1 MLLFLYHA
9 CSIQDGVKG
18 KSPSKPLLMVSTQAL
33 ILVPNI
39 IESPAYRGKSD
50 GLKPLKKSPANA
62 PHSSGMGVR
71 GFSLTIRNS
80 QEVKGLVQTFAQ
92 SNL

>member
-39 IESPAYRGKSD
+39 IESPAYRGESD
-50 GLKPLKKSPANA
+50 GLKRLKNLQLMPRI
-62 PHSSGMGVR
+62 PRMGVR
-71 GFSLTIRNS
+71 RFPLTILNS
-80 QEVKGLVQTFAQ
+80 QNVKGLVQTFAQ

>member
-1 MLLFLYHA
+1 MPLFLYHA

-39 IESPAYRGKSD
+39 IESSAYRGKSD
-50 GLKPLKKSPANA
+50 GLKPLK
-62 PHSSGMGVR
+62 
-71 GFSLTIRNS
+71 
-80 QEVKGLVQTFAQ
+80 
-92 SNL
+92 NLQLMPRIPRVWGCGAFH